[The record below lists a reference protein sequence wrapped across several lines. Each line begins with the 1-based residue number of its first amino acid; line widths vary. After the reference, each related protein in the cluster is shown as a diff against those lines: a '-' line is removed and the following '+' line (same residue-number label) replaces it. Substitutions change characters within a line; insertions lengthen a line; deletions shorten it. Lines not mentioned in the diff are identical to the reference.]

1 MSRAIYNALRF
12 SPDFVKRNYATI
24 PTPDFWRLV
33 HRLKGRRLKM
43 LLIGI
48 GTYPMQST
56 KEVAKCM
63 MEIPRLPEYIK
74 GKGNYVY
81 TNEEGAVGL
90 VIYEFDSV
98 KADEAIEQINNA
110 YWRFYDVPGFSFQLI
125 PCSKAREAA
134 QRFLELS

>member
-63 MEIPRLPEYIK
+63 MEIP
-74 GKGNYVY
+74 
-81 TNEEGAVGL
+81 